1 MQPLTRQILRQRILD
16 ATERDPRLVGLLDY
30 GSASEGRADAL
41 SDVDLALFVR
51 DEALANFRAQWA
63 TWAGQFGDLL
73 LAYTSGVGHPW
84 TVYDASPVPL
94 RADFNF
100 WPQSQL
106 AGVTTWPNAPTSV
119 EAMVLY
125 DETNGALSAHVATLV
140 GQSLRPADLH
150 ATFDQVCGDFWYYT
164 LRTLAKFW
172 RDERWSA
179 RFELNFIMTGNLAAL
194 LRIEAALLGH
204 EHALDRWSAQQAVAG
219 IERVISPQRLAAL
232 DGSIPGPNVDDLA
245 AAFAPTTALAHSV
258 CTAIHAITSWP
269 WPREL
274 ANRACGLAAAPR
286 KLNPFGQ
293 EGYHRQQF

>member
-1 MQPLTRQILRQRILD
+1 MGALTNRLLRQRIVD
-16 ATERDPRLVGLLDY
+16 AVERDPRIVGLLDY
-30 GSASEGRADAL
+30 SSASEGRADAL

-51 DEALANFRAQWA
+51 DKALADVRAQWI

-73 LAYTSGVGHPW
+73 LAYHSGVGHPW
-84 TVYDASPVPL
+84 TVYDATPVPL

-106 AGVTTWPNAPTSV
+106 DVVTTWPNAPTSV

-125 DETNGALSAHVATLV
+125 DDTDGALSGHVAKIV
-140 GQSLRPADLH
+140 GQSLRPADLQ
-150 ATFDQVCGDFWYYT
+150 ATFNQICGDFWYYT

-172 RDERWSA
+172 RGETWSA
-179 RFELNFIMTGNLAAL
+179 RFELNFMMTGNLAAL

-219 IERVISPQRLAAL
+219 IERVISPRRLAQLNACVPATRV
-232 DGSIPGPNVDDLA
+232 DGLEQ
-245 AAFAPTTALAHSV
+245 AFAPTANLAREACIS
-258 CTAIHAITSWP
+258 IHATAGWP

-274 ANRACGLAAAPR
+274 ANRACALAASPR
-286 KLNPFGQ
+286 ASNPLPFD
-293 EGYHRQQF
+293 